1 MVSSILLGLIGA
13 FVAMIGMKCM
23 KCLEDDEVKKS
34 RMAILGGVI
43 FLISG
48 EEHLSSLNP
57 WLWTRVHLGSYVILW
72 SCKKTSVWK
81 PPEMGR

>member
-1 MVSSILLGLIGA
+1 MVSSILLGLIGC

-43 FLISG
+43 LLVSG
-48 EEHLSSLNP
+48 EQRLSSLNP
-57 WLWTRVHLGSYVILW
+57 WLWARVRLGPCLILW
-72 SCKKTSVWK
+72 SFKKTSVWK
-81 PPEMGR
+81 PPEMGQ